1 MATKV
6 TNALGYTDR
15 GTAIVSSNTE
25 LGQNAFMNILVAELS
40 NMDPTQDQDST
51 AYVTQM
57 AEFASIEQLNNLNTT
72 MRNFSYQQMVGQVA
86 ILNDRDA
93 DGNNKFGLITQVF
106 KSGTYTYATV
116 LDAATGTYS
125 NYEISRV
132 IGTSDSGYTSANFET
147 ALNSNFLSAKALAD
161 SGAKAVVVETETKNV
176 TSTDSD
182 GKTTTTS
189 TTVTTAKKCVIKSAY
204 LDKAGSQVNV
214 TVAFLD
220 DEGNETDETKVYNY
234 TSIVIAGNLTDEVM
248 DEAVKNHTTVT
259 ESDKDDSTEEVSS
272 NTKSTTEGIK
282 AAIASYAANNQK
294 SITQEN
300 EILSKIAGIQMRYRI
315 INGQAYSLRNFEHIS
330 NNQNN
335 LNVKST
341 KEDKSF
347 RDVLKD
353 VKNQKEGFT
362 VSKHAAQRLN
372 EINFTEDDMNKIEK
386 GFQIAKEK
394 NSKNTV
400 MIYKDI
406 ALIASVENKTL
417 ITAVEKERAKENIFT
432 NVDSVVIL

>member
-40 NMDPTQDQDST
+40 NMDPTKDQDST

-86 ILNDRDA
+86 ILNDRDE

-161 SGAKAVVVETETKNV
+161 SGAKAVVVETETKNE

-182 GKTTTTS
+182 GKTTTTT

-234 TSIVIAGNLTDEVM
+234 NSIVIAGNLTDEVM
-248 DEAVKNHTTVT
+248 DEAVKNHTTTT
-259 ESDKDDSTEEVSS
+259 ETDKDDSTDDESS
-272 NTKSTTEGIK
+272 NTKTPTAGIK
-282 AAIASYAANNQK
+282 EAATSYIANNQK
-294 SITQEN
+294 NITKEN
-300 EILSKIAGIQMRYRI
+300 EILSKIAGI
-315 INGQAYSLRNFEHIS
+315 
-330 NNQNN
+330 
-335 LNVKST
+335 
-341 KEDKSF
+341 
-347 RDVLKD
+347 
-353 VKNQKEGFT
+353 
-362 VSKHAAQRLN
+362 
-372 EINFTEDDMNKIEK
+372 
-386 GFQIAKEK
+386 
-394 NSKNTV
+394 
-400 MIYKDI
+400 
-406 ALIASVENKTL
+406 
-417 ITAVEKERAKENIFT
+417 
-432 NVDSVVIL
+432 

>member
-40 NMDPTQDQDST
+40 NMDPTKDQDST

-93 DGNNKFGLITQVF
+93 EGNNKFGLITQVF

-161 SGAKAVVVETETKNV
+161 SGAKAVVVETESKNV

-182 GKTTTTS
+182 GKATTTT
-189 TTVTTAKKCVIKSAY
+189 TTTTTAKKCVIKSAY
-204 LDKAGSQVNV
+204 LDKANSQVNV

-272 NTKSTTEGIK
+272 NTKSTKDGIK

-300 EILSKIAGIQMRYRI
+300 EILSKIAGI
-315 INGQAYSLRNFEHIS
+315 
-330 NNQNN
+330 
-335 LNVKST
+335 
-341 KEDKSF
+341 
-347 RDVLKD
+347 
-353 VKNQKEGFT
+353 
-362 VSKHAAQRLN
+362 
-372 EINFTEDDMNKIEK
+372 
-386 GFQIAKEK
+386 
-394 NSKNTV
+394 
-400 MIYKDI
+400 
-406 ALIASVENKTL
+406 
-417 ITAVEKERAKENIFT
+417 
-432 NVDSVVIL
+432 

>member
-15 GTAIVSSNTE
+15 GTAIISSNTE
-25 LGQNAFMNILVAELS
+25 LGMNSFLNILVAQLS

-86 ILNDRDA
+86 ILSDRDA
-93 DGNNKFGLITQVF
+93 EGNNKFGLITQVF
-106 KSGTYTYATV
+106 KSGTSTYATV

-161 SGAKAVVVETETKNV
+161 SGAKAVVVETESKNV

-182 GKTTTTS
+182 GKTTTT
-189 TTVTTAKKCVIKSAY
+189 TTTTTTAKKCVIKSAY
-204 LDKAGSQVNV
+204 LDKAGSQVKV

-220 DEGNETDETKVYNY
+220 DEGNETNETKVYNY
-234 TSIVIAGNLTDEVM
+234 TDVVIAGNLTDEVM

-272 NTKSTTEGIK
+272 NTKTPTAGIK
-282 AAIASYAANNQK
+282 EAVASYVANNQK
-294 SITQEN
+294 NITKEN
-300 EILSKIAGIQMRYRI
+300 EILSKIAGI
-315 INGQAYSLRNFEHIS
+315 
-330 NNQNN
+330 
-335 LNVKST
+335 
-341 KEDKSF
+341 
-347 RDVLKD
+347 
-353 VKNQKEGFT
+353 
-362 VSKHAAQRLN
+362 
-372 EINFTEDDMNKIEK
+372 
-386 GFQIAKEK
+386 
-394 NSKNTV
+394 
-400 MIYKDI
+400 
-406 ALIASVENKTL
+406 
-417 ITAVEKERAKENIFT
+417 
-432 NVDSVVIL
+432 

>member
-15 GTAIVSSNTE
+15 GTAIISSNTE
-25 LGQNAFMNILVAELS
+25 LGQNAFLNILVAELS

-57 AEFASIEQLNNLNTT
+57 AEFATIEQLNNLNTT
-72 MRNFSYQQMVGQVA
+72 MRDFSYQQMVGQVA
-86 ILNDRDA
+86 ILNDRDV

-161 SGAKAVVVETETKNV
+161 SGAKAVVVETETKNE

-204 LDKAGSQVNV
+204 LDKASSQVNV

-220 DEGNETDETKVYNY
+220 DDGNETDETKVYNY
-234 TSIVIAGNLTDEVM
+234 TSVVIAGNLTDEVM
-248 DEAVKNHTTVT
+248 DEAVKNHTTTT
-259 ESDKDDSTEEVSS
+259 ETDKDESTDEESS
-272 NTKSTTEGIK
+272 NTKTPTVGLK
-282 AAIASYAANNQK
+282 DAAALYAAKNQK
-294 SITQEN
+294 SITEEN
-300 EILSKIAGIQMRYRI
+300 EILSKIAGI
-315 INGQAYSLRNFEHIS
+315 
-330 NNQNN
+330 
-335 LNVKST
+335 
-341 KEDKSF
+341 
-347 RDVLKD
+347 
-353 VKNQKEGFT
+353 
-362 VSKHAAQRLN
+362 
-372 EINFTEDDMNKIEK
+372 
-386 GFQIAKEK
+386 
-394 NSKNTV
+394 
-400 MIYKDI
+400 
-406 ALIASVENKTL
+406 
-417 ITAVEKERAKENIFT
+417 
-432 NVDSVVIL
+432 